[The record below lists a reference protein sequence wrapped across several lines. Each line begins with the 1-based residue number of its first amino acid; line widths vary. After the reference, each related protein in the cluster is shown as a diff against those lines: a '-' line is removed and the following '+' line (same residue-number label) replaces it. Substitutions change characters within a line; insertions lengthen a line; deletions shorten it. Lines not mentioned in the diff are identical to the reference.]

1 MKIFSGI
8 QPTGDLHI
16 GNYSGAIS
24 QWLHLQKDES
34 NSGFF
39 CIVDLHALTTNPEPE
54 KLRKNIL
61 ETAAAYMAFGIG
73 NSRFPVF
80 IQSHV
85 AAHAELAWVF
95 DTMTNLGELERM
107 TQFKDKSGNE
117 KFGTIKSGLLMYPV
131 LMAADILLYSTDT
144 VPVGEDQSQHV
155 ELARDIA
162 GKFNKKYGEIFVE
175 PKARLL
181 QGLGRIMS
189 IQDPEKKMSKSL
201 GPSHILGIFEPEADL
216 RKKIKRAVTDSGSGL
231 TVDYDRKKNPAI
243 SNLLD
248 ILSVTVGLP
257 IVDLKLELKGA
268 SYAAVKERIADDFLR
283 VFGSVREKR
292 QDLLADPRRI
302 WETLQSGAERARAI
316 AEPKMKEVRERIG
329 LI

>member
-1 MKIFSGI
+1 VRIFSGI
-8 QPTGDLHI
+8 QPTGSLHI

-24 QWLHLQKDES
+24 QWLSLQKDEK

-39 CIVDLHALTTNPEPE
+39 CIVDLHALTSNPEPE
-54 KLRKNIL
+54 KLRQDVL

-73 NSRFPVF
+73 NDRFPVF

-85 AAHAELAWVF
+85 PTHTELAWIF
-95 DTMTNLGELERM
+95 DTMATLGELERM
-107 TQFKDKSGNE
+107 TQFKDKSGSG

-144 VPVGEDQSQHV
+144 VPVGEDQKQHV
-155 ELARDIA
+155 ELARDLA
-162 GKFNKKYGEIFVE
+162 GKFNKRYGHTFIE

-181 QGLGRIMS
+181 EGLGRIMS

-201 GPSHILGIFEPEADL
+201 GSAHVLGIFEPEADL
-216 RKKIKRAVTDSGSGL
+216 RKKIKRAVTDSGTGV
-231 TVDYDRKKNPAI
+231 TIDYDRKKNPAI

-257 IVDLKLELKGA
+257 ITDLKLELKGA
-268 SYAAVKERIADDFLR
+268 SYAAVKDRIAEDFLR
-283 VFGSVREKR
+283 IFGPVREER
-292 QDLLADPRRI
+292 QELLGDPRRI

-316 AEPKMKEVRERIG
+316 ANPKIQEVREKIG